1 MKSVLGFEV
10 RELFDPIQTH
20 AAYGVP
26 VERVDLV
33 KERLRE
39 LGAVRFRKVKN
50 GLGNINLCFKLKKV
64 DTRAK

>member
-1 MKSVLGFEV
+1 MKTVLGFEV

-26 VERVDLV
+26 VEDVDLV

-39 LGAVRFRKVKN
+39 LGAVRFRVVRTGITGVK
-50 GLGNINLCFKLKKV
+50 IVCFKLKK
-64 DTRAK
+64 

>member
-1 MKSVLGFEV
+1 MKTVLGYEV

-39 LGAVRFRKVKN
+39 LGAVRFRVVRTGIIGQKIV
-50 GLGNINLCFKLKKV
+50 CFKLKEK
-64 DTRAK
+64 A